1 MTERANLE
9 FASERINRLM
19 QELGYNPSSMA
30 REIGV
35 LPQRIRDVVSG
46 KTKEISPD
54 LANKILSCFPSVNR
68 VWLLAGEGEMLLD
81 ESAVNISQHVSGN
94 NNTVAGRDLST
105 FKGDLSELA
114 SVIGK
119 QQDIISELTRTVS
132 RQQKDISKLLDH
144 LTKSKDE

>member
-1 MTERANLE
+1 
-9 FASERINRLM
+9 
-19 QELGYNPSSMA
+19 
-30 REIGV
+30 
-35 LPQRIRDVVSG
+35 
-46 KTKEISPD
+46 
-54 LANKILSCFPSVNR
+54 
-68 VWLLAGEGEMLLD
+68 MLLD
-81 ESAVNISQHVSGN
+81 ESSVNISQHVSGN